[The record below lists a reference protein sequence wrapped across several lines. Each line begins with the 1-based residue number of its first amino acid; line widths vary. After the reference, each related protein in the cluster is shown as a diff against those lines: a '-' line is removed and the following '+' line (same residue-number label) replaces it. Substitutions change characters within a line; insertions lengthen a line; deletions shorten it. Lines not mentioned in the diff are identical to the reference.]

1 MRKLLVRKLQSGA
14 EPQEPSSDV
23 KATASLMLE
32 LVMVAGFGRVQDWTK
47 DETQAQTN
55 TGTAICCLQRTG
67 TGPKIQLRGI
77 SDKY

>member
-1 MRKLLVRKLQSGA
+1 MRKLQSGA

-47 DETQAQTN
+47 DETQAQTKPEQLFAVYN
-55 TGTAICCLQRTG
+55 ELELVQRF
-67 TGPKIQLRGI
+67 
-77 SDKY
+77 S